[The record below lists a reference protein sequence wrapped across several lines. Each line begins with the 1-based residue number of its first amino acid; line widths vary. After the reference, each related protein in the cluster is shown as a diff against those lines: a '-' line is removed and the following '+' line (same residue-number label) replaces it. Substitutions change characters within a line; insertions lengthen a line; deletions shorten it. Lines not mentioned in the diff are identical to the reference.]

1 MASQILHRNMA
12 KADID
17 FEKELWDAAN
27 ELRGAVSENNYK
39 NYILPLVF
47 LKHLSERYEMVHD
60 ELEGLLKE
68 PSSEYYTS
76 DHDEID
82 YVLDDPDEYRARN
95 TFKIPKTASWQ
106 YLQDNAEQDDIKVI
120 VDDAFDVIQDLL
132 NVYNPQLSNLLPR
145 IFVSSELSPKQTGGI
160 INLLSHPKFS
170 EKENPESDILGRIYE
185 YYIGRFA
192 MAEGSGAGQFF
203 TPGSIV
209 RLLVAILEPY
219 KGRIFDPACG
229 SGGMFV
235 QSLKFVKEHGGNKGD
250 IAIYGQEMTAQTLRL
265 CLMNLMLRELSF
277 DIKMGNS
284 LLDDKFP
291 VLKADFIIANPPLNV
306 SNWHPEDLPDG
317 DPRLFGPKEEYTTD
331 GSANYMWMQT
341 FWHHLSDTGTAGIV
355 MANGAMTS
363 NTKGEKN
370 VRQHMVDN
378 SMVDAIVRLPDKL
391 FLTTGIP
398 ACLFIL
404 SKNRDGRDGIHRER
418 HNEILFIDASKM
430 GTMASRK
437 LRVFTDA
444 DISKIGDTY
453 HAWRAISSP
462 PSQGGV
468 PEGGGGFLSPSQG
481 VPASQSDSTIYSPPF
496 KEEYPQ
502 GEVVKNLNNLPY
514 LKTFRKELRNN
525 STPAEATMWTL
536 LSGKKLEG
544 RKFRRQHS
552 VANYILDFYCPS
564 EKLAIELD
572 GAGHFEDKQAEYD
585 QERDLFL
592 NHCGIKVLRFE
603 NKVVFDNPDGL
614 LESVRNEFGWFNNHP
629 ALQAPFL
636 EVDENHPVLRTPL
649 LEKEG
654 NREYQ
659 DIDGFCKAATLAEV
673 QKQDYK
679 LTPGI
684 YVGTEAEEDDGILF
698 EDKMEGLK
706 AQLMQQFE
714 KGNELQE
721 RIKENLERI

>member
-1 MASQILHRNMA
+1 MA

-47 LKHLSERYEMVHD
+47 VKHLSERYEVVR
-60 ELEGLLKE
+60 EELKE
-68 PSSEYYTS
+68 QLNDPGSDYYTT
-76 DHDEID
+76 DKEEMN
-82 YVLDDPDEYRARN
+82 YVLEDRDEYRSRN
-95 TFKIPKTASWQ
+95 TFKIPETASWQ
-106 YLQDNAEQDDIKVI
+106 YLKDNAEQDDIKVKI
-120 VDDAFDVIQDLL
+120 DDAFDVIQELL
-132 NVYNPQLSNLLPR
+132 TGYNPQLVNILPR
-145 IFVSSELSPKQTGGI
+145 IFVRSELSPKQTGGI

-209 RLLVAILEPY
+209 RLLVELLEPY

-235 QSLKFVKEHGGNKGD
+235 QSLKFIKEHGGNKKD

-265 CLMNLMLRELSF
+265 CLMNLMLRDLSF
-277 DIKMGNS
+277 DIKLGNS

-291 VLKADFIIANPPLNV
+291 NLKADYIIANPPFNV

-317 DPRLFGPKEEYTTD
+317 DPRLFGPKEEFTTD

-363 NTKGEKN
+363 NNKGEKN

-378 SMVDAIVRLPDKL
+378 SMIDAIVRLPDKL

-404 SKNRDGRDGIHRER
+404 SKNRDGKDNTHRER
-418 HNEILFIDASKM
+418 NNEILFLDASKM

-437 LRVFTDA
+437 LRVFA
-444 DISKIGDTY
+444 DEDIQRISETY
-453 HAWRAISSP
+453 HKWRNITP
-462 PSQGGV
+462 PS
-468 PEGGGGFLSPSQG
+468 EGPGENYVDIEGFS
-481 VPASQSDSTIYSPPF
+481 
-496 KEEYPQ
+496 
-502 GEVVKNLNNLPY
+502 
-514 LKTFRKELRNN
+514 
-525 STPAEATMWTL
+525 
-536 LSGKKLEG
+536 
-544 RKFRRQHS
+544 
-552 VANYILDFYCPS
+552 
-564 EKLAIELD
+564 
-572 GAGHFEDKQAEYD
+572 
-585 QERDLFL
+585 
-592 NHCGIKVLRFE
+592 
-603 NKVVFDNPDGL
+603 
-614 LESVRNEFGWFNNHP
+614 
-629 ALQAPFL
+629 
-636 EVDENHPVLRTPL
+636 
-649 LEKEG
+649 
-654 NREYQ
+654 
-659 DIDGFCKAATLAEV
+659 KAATIAEV

-684 YVGTEAEEDDGILF
+684 YVGTEAEEDDGIPF
-698 EDKMEGLK
+698 EEKMEGLK
-706 AQLMQQFE
+706 TQLLMQFE
-714 KGNELQE
+714 KEEELKE
-721 RIKENLERI
+721 KIKANFDKIV

>member
-1 MASQILHRNMA
+1 MA

-47 LKHLSERYEMVHD
+47 LKHLSERYDIVHD
-60 ELEGLLKE
+60 EIADLLQDPK
-68 PSSEYYTS
+68 SDYYTT
-76 DHDEID
+76 DKEEIN
-82 YVLDDPDEYRARN
+82 YVLEDRDEYRSRN
-95 TFKIPKTASWQ
+95 TFVVPKKASWQ
-106 YLQDNAEQDDIKVI
+106 YLKDNAEQDDIKVI
-120 VDDAFDVIQDLL
+120 IDDAFDVIQDLL
-132 NVYNPQLSNLLPR
+132 TDHNIQLNNLLPR
-145 IFVSSELSPKQTGGI
+145 IFVRSELSSKQTSGI

-185 YYIGRFA
+185 FYIGRFA

-209 RLLVAILEPY
+209 RLLVEILEPY

-235 QSLKFVKEHGGNKGD
+235 QSLKFIHEHGGNKSD
-250 IAIYGQEMTAQTLRL
+250 ISIYGQEMTAQTLRL
-265 CLMNLMLRELSF
+265 CLMNLLLRDLSF

-291 VLKADFIIANPPLNV
+291 KLKADYILANPPFNV

-317 DPRLFGPKEEYTTD
+317 DPRLFGPKEEFTTD

-378 SMVDAIVRLPDKL
+378 SMIDCIVRLPDKL

-404 SKNRDGRDGIHRER
+404 SKNRNCKDGTHRER
-418 HNEILFIDASKM
+418 NNEILFLDASKM

-437 LRVFTDA
+437 LRVFSDEDVSRIA
-444 DISKIGDTY
+444 DTY
-453 HAWRAISSP
+453 HTWRSVIA
-462 PSQGGV
+462 
-468 PEGGGGFLSPSQG
+468 
-481 VPASQSDSTIYSPPF
+481 SDSHSDIASETKQSHAY
-496 KEEYPQ
+496 EN
-502 GEVVKNLNNLPY
+502 V
-514 LKTFRKELRNN
+514 
-525 STPAEATMWTL
+525 
-536 LSGKKLEG
+536 EG
-544 RKFRRQHS
+544 FS
-552 VANYILDFYCPS
+552 
-564 EKLAIELD
+564 
-572 GAGHFEDKQAEYD
+572 
-585 QERDLFL
+585 
-592 NHCGIKVLRFE
+592 
-603 NKVVFDNPDGL
+603 
-614 LESVRNEFGWFNNHP
+614 
-629 ALQAPFL
+629 
-636 EVDENHPVLRTPL
+636 
-649 LEKEG
+649 
-654 NREYQ
+654 
-659 DIDGFCKAATLAEV
+659 KAATLADV
-673 QKQDYK
+673 KKQDYK

-684 YVGTEAEEDDGILF
+684 YVGTEAEVDDGIPF
-698 EDKMEGLK
+698 EDKMQTLK
-706 AQLMQQFE
+706 ATLLAQFE
-714 KGNELQE
+714 KGEELQE
-721 RIKENLERI
+721 KIKSNFSKIL